1 MPTEEKSCNNCGY
14 NVSPVKTHID
24 CKYMTNVCASKYHWV
39 PIRLNIG
46 VDLAK
51 EGEDKT
57 VMSNILDSGNRTQFQ
72 TGAVRDM
79 HQGKGRCDLLPPNAL
94 LRLARHFE
102 TGSLKY
108 GDRNW
113 ELGIP
118 CHSFADSGMRHLLK
132 YMAGNT
138 DEDHLIA
145 AIWNL
150 MCLAETEELRP
161 EMQDIPSREPIDRLR
176 GMDMDGDLEALGTPQ
191 EEMARLQKIWNEG
204 KDRYNE
210 RQ

>member
-1 MPTEEKSCNNCGY
+1 
-14 NVSPVKTHID
+14 
-24 CKYMTNVCASKYHWV
+24 
-39 PIRLNIG
+39 
-46 VDLAK
+46 
-51 EGEDKT
+51 
-57 VMSNILDSGNRTQFQ
+57 MSNILDSGERTDFG

-79 HQGKGRCDLLPPNAL
+79 HEGKGRCDLLPPNAL

-102 TGSLKY
+102 SGSKKY

-132 YMAGNT
+132 FMAGDT

-150 MCLAETEELRP
+150 MCLAETEMLRP
-161 EMQDIPSREPIDRLR
+161 EMMDIPSRMKTETSDESNLYEREKHFDIIEALR
-176 GMDMDGDLEALGTPQ
+176 GLDCYQKFCDDISRVKQKGEDYDGE
-191 EEMARLQKIWNEG
+191 K
-204 KDRYNE
+204 
-210 RQ
+210 

>member
-1 MPTEEKSCNNCGY
+1 
-14 NVSPVKTHID
+14 
-24 CKYMTNVCASKYHWV
+24 
-39 PIRLNIG
+39 
-46 VDLAK
+46 
-51 EGEDKT
+51 
-57 VMSNILDSGNRTQFQ
+57 MSNILDSGERTDFG

-79 HQGKGRCDLLPPNAL
+79 HEGKGRCDLLPPNAL

-102 TGSLKY
+102 SGSKKY

-132 YMAGNT
+132 FMAGDT

-150 MCLAETEELRP
+150 MCLAETEMLRP
-161 EMQDIPSREPIDRLR
+161 EMQDIPSRSKKDQLK
-176 GMDMDGDLEALGTPQ
+176 GMDMDGDIIAEFDEK
-191 EEMARLQKIWNEG
+191 EERIRIEKLFNEG
-204 KDRYNE
+204 KRMYNE
-210 RQ
+210 GQ